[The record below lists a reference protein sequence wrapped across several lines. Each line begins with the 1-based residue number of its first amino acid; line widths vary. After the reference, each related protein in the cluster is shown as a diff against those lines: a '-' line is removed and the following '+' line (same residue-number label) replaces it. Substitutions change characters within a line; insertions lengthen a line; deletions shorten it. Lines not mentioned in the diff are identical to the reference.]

1 MEAFAVRGDHWN
13 PARSS
18 VLVALAGI
26 VTVQLLAPAKES
38 SPNRE
43 GHHGRAIPW
52 GDARQARRHTKLLG
66 PWAGSRAVAG
76 VRCCLPCRAVMEPRG
91 L

>member
-1 MEAFAVRGDHWN
+1 MAGSLV

-26 VTVQLLAPAKES
+26 LTVQVLASAKES
-38 SPNRE
+38 SPSRE

-52 GDARQARRHTKLLG
+52 GDARQALRHTKLLTLG
-66 PWAGSRAVAG
+66 R
-76 VRCCLPCRAVMEPRG
+76 LT
-91 L
+91 